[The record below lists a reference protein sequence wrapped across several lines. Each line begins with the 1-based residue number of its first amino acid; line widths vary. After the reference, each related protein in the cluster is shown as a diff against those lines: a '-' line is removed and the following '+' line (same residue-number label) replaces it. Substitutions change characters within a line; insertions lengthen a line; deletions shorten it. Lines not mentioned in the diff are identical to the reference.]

1 MENQLKTGQIVRFK
15 QYKKKALEP
24 EAYYIVISEVKNKA
38 CWLQVI
44 NSNREYETG
53 TSLVSSNLEDLEV
66 VLIQAKE
73 LIYQEVTIKEN
84 LYNDFVSDYVHSVNE
99 GDTYLKFTA
108 VEGGFESNATY
119 TMGTAILNG
128 KIFAQIPDFL
138 KQ

>member
-24 EAYYIVISEVKNKA
+24 EAYYSVISEVRNNA

-53 TSLVSSNLEDLEV
+53 TAIVSSNHEDLEV
-66 VLIQAKE
+66 VVIQAKE

-119 TMGTAILNG
+119 TMGTTILNG
-128 KIFAQIPDFL
+128 KIFAQTPDFL
-138 KQ
+138 K